1 VTWKSLA
8 AVDRRVIFVI
18 LIAGILTPM
27 VFPLKMP
34 IAVTP
39 EVQSVYD
46 RIEALQKGDTI
57 MMTMEYD
64 PSTLAEMQPM
74 TYNMLR
80 HVLRRGAKVVAVCLF
95 TTGVSQVEQ
104 DLKKI
109 ADENGKKY
117 GEDYAYL
124 GYKPYPAIVITA
136 LGQDFRNPFPKDYY
150 GTPTDSLPVMKGI
163 KNFSSVK
170 LVLSV
175 NATSG
180 VDFWLQYG
188 QSRFRFPLAIGMTA
202 VMASDYYT
210 YVQSGQLVGLIG
222 GLKGA
227 AEYETLM
234 HEKDGYATRVMNI
247 QSVVHCI
254 VVGFILVG
262 NIAFLMSGGKVRMGG
277 RA

>member
-1 VTWKSLA
+1 MTWKALE

-18 LIAGILTPM
+18 LILGILTPM

-39 EVQSVYD
+39 EVQKVYD
-46 RIEALQKGDTI
+46 RIETLQKGDTI
-57 MMTMEYD
+57 MMAMEYD

-74 TYNMLR
+74 TYNLLR
-80 HVLRRGAKVVAVCLF
+80 HVFRRGAKVVAVCLY

-104 DLKKI
+104 DFKKI
-109 ADENGKKY
+109 AEESGKKY
-117 GEDYAYL
+117 GDDYVYL
-124 GYKPYPAIVITA
+124 GYKPYPAIVISA
-136 LGQDFRNPFPKDYY
+136 MGQDFRNPFPNDYY
-150 GTPTDSLPVMKGI
+150 GTPTDSLALMKGI
-163 KNFSSVK
+163 KNFSSLK

-188 QSRFRFPLAIGMTA
+188 QSRYRFPLAIGMTA

-234 HEKDGYATRVMNI
+234 HEKNGYATRVMNI

-254 VVGFILVG
+254 IVGFILVG
-262 NIAFLMSGGKVRMGG
+262 NIAFLMTGGRLRLGG